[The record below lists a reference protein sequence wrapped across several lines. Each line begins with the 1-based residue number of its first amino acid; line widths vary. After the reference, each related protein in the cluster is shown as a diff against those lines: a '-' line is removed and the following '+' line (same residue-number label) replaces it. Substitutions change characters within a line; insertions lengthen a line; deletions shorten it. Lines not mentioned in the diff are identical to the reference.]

1 MSKRIP
7 STALLASIL
16 FYLCLS
22 ILGSVPAYAA
32 GTGHIT
38 GQLLDGSN
46 SNAPLA
52 NQQVTLQIAE
62 GNSTRD
68 LATATTDAQGN
79 FSFENLATDK
89 TVSYAVY
96 IRYQGA
102 QYVSNLIT
110 LDSNPSPQLNLT
122 VYQAT
127 QRMDNIAIVS
137 ATVLLH
143 QPNVQKGTITISE
156 VFDFMN
162 LTNRTYVGSLDAS
175 KGRPNALSFSLPP
188 NTSTITLGKGF
199 PGYHVIQVD
208 RGMASDA
215 AILPGQSEFSF
226 SFEVP
231 YSSSTLD
238 LNYTTMYPTVS
249 LAFLVPPDLH
259 ASSHEL
265 SSQGVVP
272 GKGQDLYNRF
282 VANVLPANKNIQLH
296 LEGLAVNAPL
306 NMGIIWLIVALL
318 LMALL
323 VFVTWFLLRAK
334 RHRSAIQS
342 QKGYEKAI
350 PKNAKK
356 DTNQEASGKKGKSSE
371 KADRKQEL
379 LEELVALDQEYE
391 AGKLDEAVYQE
402 RRNKTKA
409 SLRSL
414 MEI

>member
-7 STALLASIL
+7 SFALLASIL
-16 FYLCLS
+16 ILFLS
-22 ILGSVPAYAA
+22 MLISIPAHAA

-52 NQQVTLQIAE
+52 NQQVTLQVAE
-62 GNSTRD
+62 ANSTRD

-79 FSFENLATDK
+79 FSFDNLSTDK
-89 TVSYAVY
+89 TTSYAVY

-102 QYVSNLIT
+102 QYVSNLVT

-127 QRMDNIAIVS
+127 QSTDNIAIVS

-143 QPNVQKGTITISE
+143 EPNLQKGTITISE
-156 VFDFMN
+156 VFNFMN
-162 LTNRTYVGSLDAS
+162 LTNHTYVGSLDAS
-175 KGRPNALSFSLPP
+175 KGRPNALSFSLPV

-199 PGYHVIQVD
+199 PGYRVIQVD
-208 RGMASDA
+208 RGIASDA
-215 AILPGQSEFSF
+215 AILPGQNEFSF

-249 LAFLVPPDLH
+249 LAFLIPPDIH

-265 SSQGVVP
+265 SSQGTVP

-282 VANVLPANKNIQLH
+282 VANGLPANKNIQLH

-306 NMGIIWLIVALL
+306 NMGVIWLVIAVL
-318 LMALL
+318 LMGLI
-323 VFVTWFLLRAK
+323 VFVTWFLLRVK
-334 RHRSAIQS
+334 RRRSATQF
-342 QKGYEKAI
+342 QKEREQAGQ
-350 PKNAKK
+350 KNTKK
-356 DTNQEASGKKGKSSE
+356 GTNQEASQRKGKTSGKS
-371 KADRKQEL
+371 DRKQEL
-379 LEELVALDQEYE
+379 LEELLALDQAYE
-391 AGKLDEAVYQE
+391 AGKLDKEIYQKQ
-402 RRNKTKA
+402 RDRTKA

>member
-7 STALLASIL
+7 SVVLLAAIL
-16 FYLCLS
+16 ICLCLS
-22 ILGSVPAYAA
+22 LVMSLPAYAA

-79 FSFENLATDK
+79 FSFDNLATDK

-102 QYVSNLIT
+102 QYVSNLVT

-127 QRMDNIAIVS
+127 QKTDNIAIVS

-143 QPNVQKGTITISE
+143 EPNMQKGTITISE
-156 VFDFMN
+156 VLDFMN
-162 LTNRTYVGSLDAS
+162 LTNRAYVGSLDAS
-175 KGRPNALSFSLPP
+175 KGRPNALFFSLPP

-215 AILPGQSEFSF
+215 AILPGQNEFSF

-238 LNYTTMYPTVS
+238 LSYTTMYPTVS
-249 LAFLVPPDLH
+249 LAFLMPPDIH

-272 GKGQDLYNRF
+272 GKGQDIYNRF
-282 VANVLPANKNIQLH
+282 VANMLPANENIQLH

-306 NMGIIWLIVALL
+306 NMGVVWLIVALL
-318 LMALL
+318 FMALL

-334 RHRSAIQS
+334 RHRSATQS
-342 QKGYEKAI
+342 QKGYEKAT

-356 DTNQEASGKKGKSSE
+356 GTNQEASRKKGKSSE
-371 KADRKQEL
+371 KDDRKQEL
-379 LEELVALDQEYE
+379 LEELVALDKEYE